1 MNLKDFLYSWGFH
14 LGVIFFTSIV
24 IGFFLGQKVPFSSE
38 TLYWMTSTIVQA
50 FGALI
55 AIILVIG
62 IRHYEVIDKN
72 YLQSIKGLN
81 VYFKTIE
88 KGNLEAWRI
97 GLEKW
102 NEIQEERVESKQN
115 IISKLGGTI
124 QSVVFLIGWALIM
137 LMFTNYLEVLSI
149 THADYVNSLYAMA
162 STFLVITSFY
172 CLQSLIFR
180 IASVLAKT

>member
-1 MNLKDFLYSWGFH
+1 MKLKDILHSWWLH
-14 LGVIFFTSIV
+14 IGVIYFSSII
-24 IGFFLGQKVPFSSE
+24 IGFFLGQVVSFSSE

-115 IISKLGGTI
+115 IVSKPGGTI
-124 QSVVFLIGWALIM
+124 QSVVFLIGWALII

-149 THADYVNSLYAMA
+149 TRPDAINILYAMA
-162 STFLVITSFY
+162 LVHLVLTSIY